1 MRTSGACY
9 VILIVCLSVCL
20 SLVPVV
26 VGHQVMNALL
36 WVATLC

>member
-9 VILIVCLSVCL
+9 VILLSVCL
-20 SLVPVV
+20 SLFPVV